1 MSIAFLDTAAV
12 QRVLPFGVAMD
23 ALDAALRA
31 DVDPELD
38 GPRLFSD
45 APGGEF
51 LVMPAQGAEFSG
63 LKALTLAPGNPARGL
78 EKVQGLYLLFASDT
92 LAPVAVLEGACL
104 TAIRTPA
111 VTISAVRALAAI
123 APAGAELPAAPRI
136 LVFGASVQALSH
148 IRAAL
153 VAFPTARF
161 EIVGRRPERVAAL
174 IQELR
179 DDPASASLEVTDRTG
194 DAEAAVGEADI
205 IICATSASTPLFDGR
220 LVQDHAIV
228 AATGTHG
235 LDLREVD
242 DHLVNRSDLVVE
254 GRGSAE
260 RENGN
265 LATAWSA
272 ADWRERPPANLRD
285 LALGRM
291 TRAAGRPAFYT
302 GVGMSWEDLVC
313 ATAAY
318 AAYLHSSK

>member
-1 MSIAFLDTAAV
+1 MSLAFLDADAV
-12 QRVLPFGVAMD
+12 RRALPFGVAMD
-23 ALDAALRA
+23 ALDAALRTH
-31 DVDPELD
+31 VDPELD

-63 LKALTLAPGNPARGL
+63 LKALTVAPGNPARGL
-78 EKVQGLYLLFASDT
+78 EKIQGLYLLFSSDA

-123 APAGAELPAAPRI
+123 APAGGELPAAPRI
-136 LVFGASVQALSH
+136 LVFGAGVQALSH
-148 IRAAL
+148 IRAAH
-153 VAFPTARF
+153 VAFPDATF
-161 EIVGRRPERVAAL
+161 ELIGRRPERVAAL
-174 IQELR
+174 IQELQG
-179 DDPASASLEVTDRTG
+179 DPESASLEVADRTG
-194 DAEAAVGEADI
+194 DVDAAVADADI
-205 IICATSASTPLFDGR
+205 IICATSASAPLFDGR

-235 LDLREVD
+235 LDMREVD
-242 DHLVNRSDLVVE
+242 DHLVTRSDLVVE

-265 LATAWSA
+265 LATTWSE

-291 TRAAGRPAFYT
+291 ARSAGRPALYT

-318 AAYLHSSK
+318 ATYLHSSK